1 MVFNSANCGMHD
13 QWIRCFWVRGQ
24 QTRHA
29 RKTSM
34 YDSCCFMTYRTFRW
48 SLSLISVSIATAPGF
63 LVRGNH
69 RHGKDWGVGVRL
81 KLWDVKFSAHW
92 GVGVRLRLW
101 DVKFSAHVR
110 FPGSGPLPF
119 ILKAV
124 SHSEEGKYHSMRA
137 TVSLQRSNQYIRR
150 KETFADVSW
159 AVVWCY
165 ACSLRCCIPVRT
177 SEGISM
183 WQKCLSN
190 NAVRQPQCNAFLYK
204 SWLWS
209 RWLFIATEHTNQDT
223 SIAKWPW

>member
-24 QTRHA
+24 QTGHA

-63 LVRGNH
+63 LVRGKH
-69 RHGKDWGVGVRL
+69 RHGKD
-81 KLWDVKFSAHW
+81 W

-110 FPGSGPLPF
+110 FPGSGPLLF

-124 SHSEEGKYHSMRA
+124 SHSEEGKYHSTRA
-137 TVSLQRSNQYIRR
+137 TVSLQRSNQYVRR
-150 KETFADVSW
+150 KETSADVSW

-165 ACSLRCCIPVRT
+165 ACSLRCCIPN
-177 SEGISM
+177 
-183 WQKCLSN
+183 C
-190 NAVRQPQCNAFLYK
+190 
-204 SWLWS
+204 
-209 RWLFIATEHTNQDT
+209 QDLRRH
-223 SIAKWPW
+223 